1 MKRYLAFLFNSYYP
15 SGGNDGKLYEDGELI
30 GDIIEMLDDTMAVN
44 SCSEKYGKNKIVFF
58 KRIDMNL

>member
-1 MKRYLAFLFNSYYP
+1 MESDNINIHGFTF
-15 SGGNDGKLYEDGELI
+15 NDGKLYEDGELI
-30 GDIIEMLDDTMAVN
+30 GDIIEILDDAMAVN